1 MTFRKIFALLA
12 AILVLGVVAAAQQN
26 APVVADMQRVSFNN
40 PIHAGDALLPAGN
53 YEVKHVMEGQNH
65 IMVFRQLGVRKAFE
79 ARIKCNLV
87 PLKAKAEQTQKV
99 YVLNAAS
106 EPVLQE
112 LIFKG
117 ENAAHVF

>member
-1 MTFRKIFALLA
+1 MRFVKMLSVLLA
-12 AILVLGVVAAAQQN
+12 VLVLGVVVAAEN
-26 APVVADMQRVSFNN
+26 APVVADMQRITFNS
-40 PIHAGDALLPAGN
+40 PIRAGDSLLPAGN
-53 YEVKHVMEGQNH
+53 YEVKHVMEGRNH
-65 IMVFRQLGVRKAFE
+65 IMVFRQLGVRKPFE

-117 ENAAHVF
+117 ESAAHVF

>member
-1 MTFRKIFALLA
+1 MTIRKVLALLA
-12 AILVLGVVAAAQQN
+12 AILVLGVVAAAQQS
-26 APVVADMQRVSFNN
+26 APLVADTQRVSFHS
-40 PIHAGDALLPAGN
+40 PIHAGEALLPAGN

-65 IMVFRQLGVRKAFE
+65 IMVFRQLGVRKPFE

-99 YVLNAAS
+99 YVLNAAN

-117 ENAAHVF
+117 DSAAHVF